1 MIFELVD
8 EGFEF
13 FLYLGGVG
21 YSLIEMFDG
30 ELLLIL
36 HD

>member
-13 FLYLGGVG
+13 FLDLGSVG